1 MFALHLQGRR
11 EVKKVVWVVVVF
23 EDGSQKSK
31 TSKGL
36 DFLGSLSPQKMGLGG
51 VEVALPATLNFLQVC
66 FFLQL
71 CIILGLLLLALIRW
85 GWVGWK

>member
-66 FFLQL
+66 FF
-71 CIILGLLLLALIRW
+71 CNFALF
-85 GWVGWK
+85 WVSYS